1 MCGKASTADVNE
13 RTLALAHGEGVPA
26 ILEKRQATL
35 VYR

>member
-1 MCGKASTADVNE
+1 MCAKASTADVNE
-13 RTLALAHGEGVPA
+13 RTLARAHGERVPA